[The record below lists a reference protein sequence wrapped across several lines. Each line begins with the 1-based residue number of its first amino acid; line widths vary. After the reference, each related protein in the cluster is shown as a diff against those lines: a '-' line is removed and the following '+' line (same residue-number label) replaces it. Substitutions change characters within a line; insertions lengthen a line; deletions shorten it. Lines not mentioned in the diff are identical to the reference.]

1 MQNTENVKIT
11 KAMVL
16 TAVAEYFEGNDF
28 VAENG
33 VTAAD
38 ICEYANK
45 TIDQL
50 AAKASKA
57 KAKAAEKK
65 AEGDA
70 LRETVESVLTDELQT
85 IDQVTA
91 AVNEVVDD
99 EVTRAKV
106 QARLSQLV
114 KVKIARKEQVTTEDK
129 RKIMAYA
136 LVGEATED
144 AE

>member
-65 AEGDA
+65 ER
-70 LRETVESVLTDELQT
+70 L
-85 IDQVTA
+85 
-91 AVNEVVDD
+91 
-99 EVTRAKV
+99 
-106 QARLSQLV
+106 LSQF
-114 KVKIARKEQVTTEDK
+114 
-129 RKIMAYA
+129 
-136 LVGEATED
+136 
-144 AE
+144 

>member
-57 KAKAAEKK
+57 KAAEKK

-114 KVKIARKEQVTTEDK
+114 KAEIARKEQVTTEDK